1 MYRGNVIKR
10 KESGSWMQW
19 IGASGYLWS
28 SINMGGRLMLIR
40 IIVIYNCC

>member
-28 SINMGGRLMLIR
+28 SQSIWED
-40 IIVIYNCC
+40 V